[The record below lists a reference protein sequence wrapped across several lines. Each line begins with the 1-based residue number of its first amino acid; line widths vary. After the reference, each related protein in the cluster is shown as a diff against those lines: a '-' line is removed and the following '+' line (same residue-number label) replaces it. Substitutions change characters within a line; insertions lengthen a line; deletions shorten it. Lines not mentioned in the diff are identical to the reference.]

1 MFICSKHIYIY
12 IYIQRE
18 RERSLS
24 LYIYICI
31 MYMYMYVYIYIYI
44 YIYKVC
50 QCSADVLPVAGGP
63 APVPQALPDAHAV
76 LGILYYNYSTLYYTI
91 LYYTIIAILLCYYYI
106 RLPRGGRA
114 GDEHALAGDETALL
128 SRGR

>member
-1 MFICSKHIYIY
+1 
-12 IYIQRE
+12 
-18 RERSLS
+18 
-24 LYIYICI
+24 
-31 MYMYMYVYIYIYI
+31 MYMYMYVYI

-91 LYYTIIAILLCYYYI
+91 LYYNCYITMLLLYQAAA
-106 RLPRGGRA
+106 RWTGR
-114 GDEHALAGDETALL
+114 
-128 SRGR
+128 